1 MLTRKSDIMSTNA
14 TDLLWKRLEDQLE
27 NWISNISH

>member
-1 MLTRKSDIMSTNA
+1 MLTRKSTIMSTNA
-14 TDLLWKRLEDQLE
+14 TDLLWKKLEDQLE

>member
-1 MLTRKSDIMSTNA
+1 MLTRKSIIMSTNA

-27 NWISNISH
+27 NWISNIPH

>member
-1 MLTRKSDIMSTNA
+1 MLTRKSVIMSTNA

-27 NWISNISH
+27 NWISNIPH

>member
-1 MLTRKSDIMSTNA
+1 MLTRKSVIMSTDA

-27 NWISNISH
+27 NWISNIPH